1 MFWTPNHNQATH
13 SLQTT
18 ENKARRWGMMSI
30 VLNTQ
35 SQPGYSPTIYD
46 RNKTRRWGMMSIVLD
61 TQSQPGYSQ
70 PTIDR
75 KQGKE
80 MGNDEY
86 CSGHTITTRVLTSY
100 K

>member
-1 MFWTPNHNQATH
+1 MI
-13 SLQTT
+13 
-18 ENKARRWGMMSI
+18 SI
-30 VLNTQ
+30 VLDTQ
-35 SQPGYSPTIYD
+35 SQPGYSPSVYD
-46 RNKTRRWGMMSIVLD
+46 RNKARRWGMMSIVLD

-70 PTIDR
+70 TTNER

-86 CSGHTITTRVLTSY
+86 CSGHPITTRILTAY

>member
-1 MFWTPNHNQATH
+1 
-13 SLQTT
+13 
-18 ENKARRWGMMSI
+18 MMSI
-30 VLNTQ
+30 VLDTQ

-46 RNKTRRWGMMSIVLD
+46 RNKARRRGLMSIVLD

-70 PTIDR
+70 PTNNR
-75 KQGKE
+75 QQGKE

-86 CSGHTITTRVLTSY
+86 CSGHPITTRVLTSY